1 MQDTEMQDTDWASR
15 DWTYGKILRDKTI
28 VVTGCSSG
36 IGRDT
41 AKLIKQ
47 LGGDV
52 IGVDR
57 NKTEDYVDELY
68 LADLSDRRTIKA
80 LVHALPGRI
89 DGIANIAG
97 LPPTAP
103 ADLVVKVNLVGLKY
117 FTELMVP
124 KLNDNASIVNLASLA
139 GFGWPDAL
147 EAIKASEH
155 LAFEDVERFMH
166 DHKISNE
173 GGRSYFFSKE
183 ALVVWTKKN
192 RWTWR
197 DRGIHEVHPWSA
209 APQPSAGYRPACP
222 QSDHAAC
229 RPRMCGGRVHDVVR
243 AEDDHHV
250 GFREVRIDL
259 VHFQD
264 DVVGN
269 LGFGKKH
276 VHVAR

>member
-124 KLNDNASIVNLASLA
+124 KLNDNASIVNQPRLPALA
-139 GFGWPDAL
+139 GRMRWRRSRLLNIWHSRMSSASCMITRSAMKAGA
-147 EAIKASEH
+147 AISSARRRWLSGPRKTAGPGATAAS
-155 LAFEDVERFMH
+155 
-166 DHKISNE
+166 
-173 GGRSYFFSKE
+173 G
-183 ALVVWTKKN
+183 
-192 RWTWR
+192 
-197 DRGIHEVHPWSA
+197 
-209 APQPSAGYRPACP
+209 
-222 QSDHAAC
+222 
-229 RPRMCGGRVHDVVR
+229 
-243 AEDDHHV
+243 
-250 GFREVRIDL
+250 
-259 VHFQD
+259 
-264 DVVGN
+264 
-269 LGFGKKH
+269 
-276 VHVAR
+276 

>member
-1 MQDTEMQDTDWASR
+1 MQDTDWAAK
-15 DWTYGKILRDKTI
+15 DWTYGKLLRDKVI

-68 LADLSDRRTIKA
+68 LADMSDRRTIKA
-80 LVHALPGRI
+80 LVNALPGRI
-89 DGIANIAG
+89 DGIANSAG
-97 LPPTAP
+97 LPPTRP
-103 ADLVVKVNLVGLKY
+103 ADLVLKVNLVGLKY
-117 FTELMVP
+117 FTTLMID

-139 GFGWPDAL
+139 GFGWPQSI

-155 LAFEDVERFMH
+155 LAFEDVERFIH
-166 DHKISNE
+166 DYNITNE

-183 ALVVWTKKN
+183 ALVVWTMKN

-197 DRGIHEVHPWSA
+197 DRGIRINAVSPG
-209 APQPSAGYRPACP
+209 PVDTPIMPDFKKTLGK
-222 QSDHAAC
+222 
-229 RPRMCGGRVHDVVR
+229 R
-243 AEDDHHV
+243 AEEDFKVNDRPGRPEDIAPVVCFMLSDMTHW
-250 GFREVRIDL
+250 FRGANLMLDGGMSSHIY
-259 VHFQD
+259 QD
-264 DVVGN
+264 MHQ
-269 LGFGKKH
+269 F
-276 VHVAR
+276 

>member
-1 MQDTEMQDTDWASR
+1 MQDTDWAAK
-15 DWTYGKILRDKTI
+15 DWTYGKLLRDKVI

-68 LADLSDRRTIKA
+68 LADMSDRRTIKA
-80 LVHALPGRI
+80 LVNALPGRI
-89 DGIANIAG
+89 DGIANSAG
-97 LPPTAP
+97 LPPTRP
-103 ADLVVKVNLVGLKY
+103 ADLVLKVNLVGLKY
-117 FTELMVP
+117 FTTLMID

-139 GFGWPDAL
+139 GFGWPQSI

-155 LAFEDVERFMH
+155 LAFEDVERFIH
-166 DHKISNE
+166 DYNITNE

-183 ALVVWTKKN
+183 ALVVWTMKN

-197 DRGIHEVHPWSA
+197 DRGIRINAVSPG
-209 APQPSAGYRPACP
+209 PVDTPIMPDFKKTLGK
-222 QSDHAAC
+222 
-229 RPRMCGGRVHDVVR
+229 R
-243 AEDDHHV
+243 AEEDFAVNDRPGRPEDIAPVVCFMLSDMTHW
-250 GFREVRIDL
+250 FR
-259 VHFQD
+259 
-264 DVVGN
+264 GAN
-269 LGFGKKH
+269 LMLDGGMSSHIYQNMHQF
-276 VHVAR
+276 

>member
-1 MQDTEMQDTDWASR
+1 MQDTDWASR
-15 DWTYGKILRDKTI
+15 DWTYGKLLRDKTI

-41 AKLIKQ
+41 AKLVKQ

-80 LVHALPGRI
+80 LANALPGRI

-117 FTELMVP
+117 FTELMIP

-139 GFGWPDAL
+139 GFGWPNAL
-147 EAIKASEH
+147 EAIRASEH

-166 DHKISNE
+166 DLS
-173 GGRSYFFSKE
+173 
-183 ALVVWTKKN
+183 L
-192 RWTWR
+192 
-197 DRGIHEVHPWSA
+197 IH
-209 APQPSAGYRPACP
+209 
-222 QSDHAAC
+222 
-229 RPRMCGGRVHDVVR
+229 
-243 AEDDHHV
+243 
-250 GFREVRIDL
+250 I
-259 VHFQD
+259 
-264 DVVGN
+264 
-269 LGFGKKH
+269 
-276 VHVAR
+276 

>member
-1 MQDTEMQDTDWASR
+1 MQETEIRDTDWASR

-80 LVHALPGRI
+80 LVNALPGRI

-147 EAIKASEH
+147 EAIKR
-155 LAFEDVERFMH
+155 DGIER
-166 DHKISNE
+166 
-173 GGRSYFFSKE
+173 
-183 ALVVWTKKN
+183 LVV
-192 RWTWR
+192 
-197 DRGIHEVHPWSA
+197 VPLY
-209 APQPSAGYRPACP
+209 PQFSVSTSGSSLRVLEKEFYADQELRQMRNTVLPAC
-222 QSDHAAC
+222 
-229 RPRMCGGRVHDVVR
+229 
-243 AEDDHHV
+243 
-250 GFREVRIDL
+250 
-259 VHFQD
+259 
-264 DVVGN
+264 
-269 LGFGKKH
+269 
-276 VHVAR
+276 

>member
-1 MQDTEMQDTDWASR
+1 MQDTDWASK
-15 DWTYGKILRDKTI
+15 DWTYGKLLRDKVI

-68 LADLSDRRTIKA
+68 LADMSDRRTIKA
-80 LVHALPGRI
+80 LVNALPGRI
-89 DGIANIAG
+89 DGIANSAG
-97 LPPTAP
+97 VPPTLP
-103 ADLVVKVNLVGLKY
+103 ADIVLKVNLVGLKY
-117 FTELMVP
+117 FTELMIP

-139 GFGWPDAL
+139 GFGWPQSI

-155 LAFEDVERFMH
+155 LAFEDVERFIH
-166 DHKISNE
+166 NYNITNE

-183 ALVVWTKKN
+183 ALVVWTMKN

-197 DRGIHEVHPWSA
+197 DRGIRINAVSPG
-209 APQPSAGYRPACP
+209 PVDTPIMPDFKKTLGK
-222 QSDHAAC
+222 
-229 RPRMCGGRVHDVVR
+229 R
-243 AEDDHHV
+243 AEEDLSVNDRPGRPEDIAPVVCFMLSDMTHW
-250 GFREVRIDL
+250 FR
-259 VHFQD
+259 
-264 DVVGN
+264 GAN
-269 LGFGKKH
+269 LMLDGGMSSHIYQNMHKF
-276 VHVAR
+276 

>member
-1 MQDTEMQDTDWASR
+1 MQDTDWASQ

-41 AKLIKQ
+41 AKLIKH

-68 LADLSDRRTIKA
+68 LADMSDRRTIKA
-80 LVHALPGRI
+80 LVNALPGRI

-103 ADLVVKVNLVGLKY
+103 ADLVIKVNLVGLKY

-139 GFGWPDAL
+139 GFGWPNEL

-166 DHKISNE
+166 DHRISNE

-197 DRGIHEVHPWSA
+197 DRGI
-209 APQPSAGYRPACP
+209 
-222 QSDHAAC
+222 
-229 RPRMCGGRVHDVVR
+229 RMNAVSPGPVETPILADFVKTLGAR
-243 AEDDHHV
+243 AEEDMSVNDRPGRPDDIAPVVCFLLSDMTHW
-250 GFREVRIDL
+250 FR
-259 VHFQD
+259 
-264 DVVGN
+264 GAN
-269 LGFGKKH
+269 LMLDGGMSSHIYQEMHQF
-276 VHVAR
+276 

>member
-1 MQDTEMQDTDWASR
+1 MQDTDWAAK
-15 DWTYGKILRDKTI
+15 DWTYGKLLRDKVI

-68 LADLSDRRTIKA
+68 LADMSDRRTIKA
-80 LVHALPGRI
+80 LVNALPGRI
-89 DGIANIAG
+89 DGIANSAG
-97 LPPTAP
+97 LPPTRP
-103 ADLVVKVNLVGLKY
+103 ADLVLKVNLVGLKY
-117 FTELMVP
+117 FTTLMID

-139 GFGWPDAL
+139 GFGWPQSI

-155 LAFEDVERFMH
+155 LAFEDVERFIH
-166 DHKISNE
+166 DYNITNE

-183 ALVVWTKKN
+183 ALVVWTMKN

-197 DRGIHEVHPWSA
+197 DRGIRINAVSPG
-209 APQPSAGYRPACP
+209 PVDTPIMPDFKKTLGK
-222 QSDHAAC
+222 
-229 RPRMCGGRVHDVVR
+229 R
-243 AEDDHHV
+243 AEEDFAVNDRPGRPEDIAPVVCFMLSDMTHW
-250 GFREVRIDL
+250 FRGANLMLDGGMSSHIY
-259 VHFQD
+259 QD
-264 DVVGN
+264 MHQ
-269 LGFGKKH
+269 F
-276 VHVAR
+276 